1 MKQQIE
7 EEQFDL
13 INVGIPDWQTA
24 DILTMP
30 FTSPTK
36 WEHAP
41 RLMSIGKSWI
51 TDDKDK
57 VRKVD
62 SRPACATNANDQGG
76 LEESTSFQRLLI
88 EFCCSHDSKLCTPR
102 EASKGCRL
110 IRVTENEDGTTK
122 GCRNWLAQEIQSFR
136 ESNPQGEVLLYA
148 SLPCVGG
155 SPWGYINA
163 MTDTGAE
170 RIEQQQKEFT
180 KLFKLLQSLIQQIDG
195 PHFSI
200 AFELS
205 KNCKYWKPP
214 LVQSFLKK
222 NNLKQYPFHG
232 CQFGVTGLEGNP
244 MKKGWMIATN
254 MEELSGLSEYVCDGS
269 HTHGQSRGTALKL
282 AAGMPV
288 EAAGELARREV
299 LASHLCA
306 ASLCR
311 LYKFT
316 FFSVSST
323 DTTNCA
329 GATSVVKIPSDE

>member
-1 MKQQIE
+1 M
-7 EEQFDL
+7 
-13 INVGIPDWQTA
+13 
-24 DILTMP
+24 
-30 FTSPTK
+30 
-36 WEHAP
+36 
-41 RLMSIGKSWI
+41 
-51 TDDKDK
+51 
-57 VRKVD
+57 
-62 SRPACATNANDQGG
+62 
-76 LEESTSFQRLLI
+76 I

-269 HTHGQSRGTALKL
+269 HTDGQSRGTALKL

-288 EAAGELARREV
+288 EAAGERARREV
-299 LASHLCA
+299 LASHASTGSRTPACA
-306 ASLCR
+306 PLPCAVCTNSPSFQCHRQIPQTVPAQRQSSRFLPMNENHTVANSFLHGDSNLDRAISSQTGNILSL
-311 LYKFT
+311 FN
-316 FFSVSST
+316 SSFAEVAV
-323 DTTNCA
+323 CS
-329 GATSVVKIPSDE
+329 AT